1 MSTTTTLRDRP
12 SSSRPFSWSY
22 SQLNSY
28 ETCPRRYQAYNVTKE
43 VVEPENEV
51 LREGKN
57 IHAAFE
63 ARINMGTKL
72 PLGMGMH
79 EPLMAKLT
87 KVPGQVY
94 GERKLAMN
102 ADFAPTTWFS
112 PATWFRQII
121 DYTNVRDDGVAVVV
135 DFKTGKP
142 KEDPTQLE
150 LSALSIMAHDESVTT
165 VRTALIFVGY
175 DNYTDASTYSRS
187 DITHLW
193 DGILPRVNEL
203 KRARD
208 RDEFPPKPGG
218 LCRRYCGVKSCPFWG
233 T

>member
-1 MSTTTTLRDRP
+1 MSAVATKPRAKA
-12 SSSRPFSWSY
+12 FSWSY
-22 SQLNSY
+22 SQLNNY

-43 VVEPENEV
+43 VVEQENEV

-63 ARINMGTKL
+63 ARINEGTKL

-79 EPLMAKLT
+79 EALLAKLT
-87 KVPGQVY
+87 NVPGQVY
-94 GERKLAMN
+94 GERKLAIN
-102 ADFAPTTWFS
+102 ASFDPVTWFS
-112 PATWFRQII
+112 PGAWFRQII
-121 DYTNVRDDGVAVVV
+121 DYTNVRDNGVAVVV

-142 KEDPTQLE
+142 KEDATQLE
-150 LSALSIMAHDESVTT
+150 LSALSIMAHDPSVDT
-165 VRTALIFVGY
+165 VRTALVFVGY
-175 DNYTDASTYSRS
+175 DNQTEANTYSRS

-193 DGILPRVNEL
+193 DGILPRVADL

-208 RDEFPPKPGG
+208 RDDFPPKPGG
-218 LCRRYCGVKSCPFWG
+218 LCKRYCGVKSCPFWG